1 MIDLN
6 SLKHV
11 ARLARLTVSESEIV
25 RYSQELSVILEHFGN
40 LAEVNTEGVLPL
52 VTPTDIEIVLREDLV
67 QKAET
72 TAQVLSNAPA
82 RTGNLFTV
90 PPVV

>member
-11 ARLARLTVSESEIV
+11 ARLARLTVSEPEIV

-52 VTPTDIEIVLREDLV
+52 VTPTDIEIVLREDLTR
-67 QKAET
+67 KAET
-72 TAQVLSNAPA
+72 TTEVLSNAPA